1 MTRPLRAAT
10 IRLALGARFGS
21 GKSANP
27 AHGRHGSIAP
37 RTVPTMLIP
46 LAIAA
51 VLLQSSAAAPT
62 VPIPSMFMGE
72 ISAGPGTLFVS
83 FSIEPTDTG
92 AAPTVLVTMPAAGA
106 IAQPAQDVTIDG
118 ARLAFTV
125 SSLGVA
131 GRFDGSVEDD
141 RYAGKLVLSV
151 PDQPDMSA
159 EYSLARSAIASQ
171 APGFTAYRGRLQVGG
186 GGVDMTIVLAKAS
199 PFGPV
204 ASIDI
209 PAQGVDGWPLVV
221 EGFEDGRWRLRLPIG
236 MAPPSFELAEIQDA
250 TRLEGVLRQAGAA
263 IPLAMTRLG
272 SYDRVAFRRPQHP
285 RPPFDYEVREVEF
298 RHPHGHRLAG
308 TLTIPKVA
316 SPAAPVPGVVLV
328 SGSGPQ
334 DRDETIFGHKPFLVL
349 ADALTRGGIAV
360 LRYDDRG
367 VGGSGGDFGSA
378 TTFEFATD
386 ADAATEYLKSV
397 PEVDS
402 SKVGLIGHSE
412 GGLVAPIVAR
422 WQREQ
427 GDPETM
433 LAFAVMLAG
442 PGVPGDALIRLQMR
456 RLLEASGVDEADL
469 QPVLESQAKLIEA
482 AKAGDM
488 AEMRQA
494 ARDLAAAQSAIAV
507 EDSID
512 EDVLL
517 ASAEATVA
525 QMQSPWMRTFLSID
539 PRPLLVEMRIPTLAL
554 VGSLDRQVDPDQNL
568 PAIEA
573 ALRLGGAP
581 FRARRVDGVNH
592 LFQPAKTGG
601 IDEYGSI
608 ETTFDPATL
617 AEIVAW
623 VRDTMGVGDVA
634 EAAAPAAESAP

>member
-1 MTRPLRAAT
+1 
-10 IRLALGARFGS
+10 
-21 GKSANP
+21 
-27 AHGRHGSIAP
+27 
-37 RTVPTMLIP
+37 MLIP

-131 GRFDGSVEDD
+131 GRFAGSVKDD

-159 EYSLARSAIASQ
+159 DYSLARSAIASQ

-209 PAQGVDGWPLVV
+209 PAQGVDGWPLVG

-236 MAPPSFELAEIQDA
+236 MAPP
-250 TRLEGVLRQAGAA
+250 AA
-263 IPLAMTRLG
+263 A
-272 SYDRVAFRRPQHP
+272 
-285 RPPFDYEVREVEF
+285 
-298 RHPHGHRLAG
+298 
-308 TLTIPKVA
+308 
-316 SPAAPVPGVVLV
+316 VPGVVLV

-507 EDSID
+507 EDAID

-525 QMQSPWMRTFLSID
+525 QMQSPWMRTFLSLD

-554 VGSLDRQVDPDQNL
+554 IGSLDRQVDPDQNL

-581 FRARRVDGVNH
+581 FRARRVD
-592 LFQPAKTGG
+592 
-601 IDEYGSI
+601 
-608 ETTFDPATL
+608 
-617 AEIVAW
+617 
-623 VRDTMGVGDVA
+623 
-634 EAAAPAAESAP
+634 

>member
-1 MTRPLRAAT
+1 MPAILHA
-10 IRLALGARFGS
+10 LALLVTLQNA
-21 GKSANP
+21 P
-27 AHGRHGSIAP
+27 AASRAGEP
-37 RTVPTMLIP
+37 VP
-46 LAIAA
+46 
-51 VLLQSSAAAPT
+51 V
-62 VPIPSMFMGE
+62 PSMFMGE
-72 ISAGPGTLFVS
+72 VSAGPGSLFVS
-83 FSIEPTDTG
+83 FAIEHGEADASPK
-92 AAPTVLVTMPAAGA
+92 VVVTMPAAGA

-118 ARLAFTV
+118 MRLAFTV

-131 GRFDGSVEDD
+131 GRFDGAVKDD

-151 PDQPDMSA
+151 PEQPDMSA
-159 EYSLARSAIASQ
+159 EFSLARSVIASQ
-171 APGFTAYRGRLQVGG
+171 TPGFTAYRGRLQAGA
-186 GGVDMTIVLAKAS
+186 GGVDMTIVLAKTS

-236 MAPPSFELAEIQDA
+236 MAPPSFDVAEIDDA

-285 RPPFDYEVREVEF
+285 SPPFDYQVREVEF

-308 TLTIPKVA
+308 TLTIPEGG
-316 SPAAPVPGVVLV
+316 SPATPVPGVVLV

-456 RLLEASGVDEADL
+456 RLLEASGVDEA
-469 QPVLESQAKLIEA
+469 PVVRLINA
-482 AKAGDM
+482 
-488 AEMRQA
+488 
-494 ARDLAAAQSAIAV
+494 
-507 EDSID
+507 
-512 EDVLL
+512 LL
-517 ASAEATVA
+517 
-525 QMQSPWMRTFLSID
+525 
-539 PRPLLVEMRIPTLAL
+539 
-554 VGSLDRQVDPDQNL
+554 
-568 PAIEA
+568 
-573 ALRLGGAP
+573 
-581 FRARRVDGVNH
+581 
-592 LFQPAKTGG
+592 K
-601 IDEYGSI
+601 
-608 ETTFDPATL
+608 
-617 AEIVAW
+617 
-623 VRDTMGVGDVA
+623 
-634 EAAAPAAESAP
+634 